1 MINMN
6 ETMLGTK
13 MQDSIAQRVQV
24 DDWSLSLP
32 LRSLLSFYTML
43 VIFWCIALCI
53 GIGFQYKY
61 HLDNKK
67 QKREQEEKKAAA
79 ATVIHAISSPDI
91 LHIPKHQY

>member
-32 LRSLLSFYTML
+32 LRCLLSFYTML
-43 VIFWCIALCI
+43 VIVWCIALCI

-67 QKREQEEKKAAA
+67 QKREQGEKEAAA
-79 ATVIHAISSPDI
+79 AVIHAISSPDI